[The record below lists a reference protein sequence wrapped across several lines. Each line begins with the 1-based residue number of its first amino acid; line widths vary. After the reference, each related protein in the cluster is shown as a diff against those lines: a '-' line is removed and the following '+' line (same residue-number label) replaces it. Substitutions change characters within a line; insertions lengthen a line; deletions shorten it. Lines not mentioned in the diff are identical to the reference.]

1 MATVSPTSVMLVN
14 INFSKK
20 VVRLVLVVY
29 LKKKRGLGSKWNK
42 FQDVLMDGG
51 LGGWVDCKNVS
62 NAMHLNELFDQQCN
76 SADIRGR
83 TVCG

>member
-51 LGGWVDCKNVS
+51 LGGWIAK
-62 NAMHLNELFDQQCN
+62 MFPMQC
-76 SADIRGR
+76 
-83 TVCG
+83 T

>member
-29 LKKKRGLGSKWNK
+29 FKKRGLGSKLNK
-42 FQDVLMDGG
+42 FQDVLRV
-51 LGGWVDCKNVS
+51 GWVDCKNVS
-62 NAMHLNELFDQQCN
+62 NAMHLNELFDKQCN